1 MFCQQ
6 CGAELRVEAGFC
18 AICGAEAPRPK
29 LHVDQPEKGKQK
41 PQPGAPVKQRKAE
54 STGTFSSALPSG
66 SIVSSG
72 RASSSLIPTKAQP
85 GYEAIR
91 QASSYRGNARHVAPV
106 ASLEVRSS
114 AEPPAPEATA
124 ASAPP
129 VRSAAPAQE
138 QAILIEQPQTA
149 EPAQAA
155 AAGAGA
161 PQYLVIPG
169 SQQPIVLAAASVVP
183 LQSQPAQ
190 NGHYHNGHQ
199 PSSAAPLRVEAAAP
213 GGSYTRQLVSA
224 TRGVHLPQD
233 VPNRIALGALGA
245 MFLCFFFPWVIVG
258 GVRATPL
265 SAGWPVIL
273 PLAVLAGAMLTILMP
288 DRALYT
294 RFFLA
299 LPLCLGCFALG
310 CALLLFLLS
319 SAIAANSVG
328 ASFLGV
334 DIGFAFF
341 VVAALAL
348 AIGGYYKL
356 LRELPLL
363 QSGQLRL
370 APLPGLLR
378 SLSER
383 PAPGSAQP
391 AMPVQQAPLSTGNAA
406 SDVFNGNTR
415 SA

>member
-29 LHVDQPEKGKQK
+29 LHVDQPEKRKQK

-72 RASSSLIPTKAQP
+72 RASSSLIPAKAQP

-91 QASSYRGNARHVAPV
+91 QASSYRGNARHVAPL

-114 AEPPAPEATA
+114 AEPPAPEANA

-129 VRSAAPAQE
+129 TKSTAPE
-138 QAILIEQPQTA
+138 IEQPVAA

-155 AAGAGA
+155 AAGA
-161 PQYLVIPG
+161 PQYVVISG

-183 LQSQPAQ
+183 LQSQPVQ
-190 NGHYHNGHQ
+190 NGQHHNGHQ
-199 PSSAAPLRVEAAAP
+199 PPAAAPLRVEAAAQ

-224 TRGVHLPQD
+224 TRGIHLPQD
-233 VPNRIALGALGA
+233 VPNRIALGALAA

-265 SAGWPVIL
+265 SVGWPVIL
-273 PLAVLAGAMLTILMP
+273 PLVVLAGAMLTILMP

-391 AMPVQQAPLSTGNAA
+391 AAPAPQAPLSAGNAA

>member
-41 PQPGAPVKQRKAE
+41 PQPGAPVKQRDAE

-66 SIVSSG
+66 SVVSSG
-72 RASSSLIPTKAQP
+72 RASSSLIPTKVQP

-114 AEPPAPEATA
+114 AEPPAPEAQPA
-124 ASAPP
+124 KSAVPTP
-129 VRSAAPAQE
+129 E
-138 QAILIEQPQTA
+138 IEQPVAA

-155 AAGAGA
+155 AAAGA
-161 PQYLVIPG
+161 PQYVVISG

-183 LQSQPAQ
+183 LQSQPVQ

-199 PSSAAPLRVEAAAP
+199 PPAAVPLRVEAAAP

-233 VPNRIALGALGA
+233 APNRIALGALAA
-245 MFLCFFFPWVIVG
+245 MFLCFFLPWVIVG

-265 SAGWPVIL
+265 SVGWPVIL
-273 PLAVLAGAMLTILMP
+273 PLVVLAGAMLTILMP

-383 PAPGSAQP
+383 PAPGSAQSAAP
-391 AMPVQQAPLSTGNAA
+391 LQQAPLSTGNAA
-406 SDVFNGNTR
+406 SDAFNGNTR

>member
-41 PQPGAPVKQRKAE
+41 PPPAAPVKQRKAE
-54 STGTFSSALPSG
+54 SAGTFSSALPSG
-66 SIVSSG
+66 SVVSSG

-91 QASSYRGNARHVAPV
+91 QASSYRGNAWHVAPV

-124 ASAPP
+124 PEAPAK
-129 VRSAAPAQE
+129 SAAPAQE
-138 QAILIEQPQTA
+138 IEQPQTA
-149 EPAQAA
+149 EPAQATA
-155 AAGAGA
+155 AGA
-161 PQYLVIPG
+161 PQYVVISG

-190 NGHYHNGHQ
+190 NGHHHNGHQ
-199 PSSAAPLRVEAAAP
+199 PPTAPLRVEDTAP
-213 GGSYTRQLVSA
+213 GSSYTRQLVSA

-233 VPNRIALGALGA
+233 VPNRIALGALAA
-245 MFLCFFFPWVIVG
+245 MFLCFFLPWVIVG

-383 PAPGSAQP
+383 PAPGSAQTAAP
-391 AMPVQQAPLSTGNAA
+391 AQQAPLSTGNAA
-406 SDVFNGNTR
+406 SDAFNGNTR